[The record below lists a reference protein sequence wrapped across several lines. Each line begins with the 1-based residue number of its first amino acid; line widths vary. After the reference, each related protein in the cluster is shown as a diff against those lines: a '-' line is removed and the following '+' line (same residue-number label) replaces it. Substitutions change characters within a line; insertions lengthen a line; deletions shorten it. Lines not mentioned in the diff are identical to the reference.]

1 MPFNCKYC
9 CRYLLGA
16 QLILLSLH
24 VASQS
29 SVKGII
35 VDKSLKA
42 VPNANVLLLNSTDSV
57 LVKGMI
63 TTSTGAFIFENI
75 NKGKYIVSSTFT
87 GFEQVYSPAF
97 NIDEASDAIDIGTL
111 PLNQSI
117 SELNTVTVTGRKPLY
132 QQLIDRTVINVENS
146 ITSSGST
153 ALEVLMRSPGIM
165 VDPYNNTISMNG
177 KNGVV
182 VMINGKP
189 NYMPVSAVVQMLS
202 SMPSSN
208 IEKIELITTPPSN
221 LDAEGNAGYI
231 NIVLKTNN
239 NVGTNGSYSI
249 MAGYGKG
256 LLAIPALNFN
266 HRKGNVNI
274 YGDGSY
280 NLEKVY
286 PAYIS
291 HYRKSTN
298 NGLLTET
305 FSDSERDVTETNIN
319 ARLGMDVQAGKKVIA
334 GVLFT
339 TYDRVYKNIVC
350 FHNVRERWLQCGI
363 TGV

>member
-221 LDAEGNAGYI
+221 LS
-231 NIVLKTNN
+231 L
-239 NVGTNGSYSI
+239 SY
-249 MAGYGKG
+249 
-256 LLAIPALNFN
+256 
-266 HRKGNVNI
+266 
-274 YGDGSY
+274 
-280 NLEKVY
+280 
-286 PAYIS
+286 
-291 HYRKSTN
+291 
-298 NGLLTET
+298 LT
-305 FSDSERDVTETNIN
+305 
-319 ARLGMDVQAGKKVIA
+319 G
-334 GVLFT
+334 
-339 TYDRVYKNIVC
+339 
-350 FHNVRERWLQCGI
+350 
-363 TGV
+363 